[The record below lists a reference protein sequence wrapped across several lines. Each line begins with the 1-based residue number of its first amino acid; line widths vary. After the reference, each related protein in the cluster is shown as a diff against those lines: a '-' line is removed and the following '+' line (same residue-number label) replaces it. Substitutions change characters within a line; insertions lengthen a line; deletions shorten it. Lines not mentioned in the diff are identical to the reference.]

1 MTTFLLLR
9 YLTKDERA
17 GSAEGVKLLDELL
30 SQLVSSVDVDV
41 MAGEHD
47 PANQLM
53 PQQPLHPCLFLSGC
67 LTDVIMFLLGFS
79 N

>member
-1 MTTFLLLR
+1 M
-9 YLTKDERA
+9 
-17 GSAEGVKLLDELL
+17 LDELL
-30 SQLVSSVDVDV
+30 SQLVSSVNVDV